1 MARLLLYLFHDMACH
16 AVLASVAKLKPIL
29 LLLDFFKESNAMK
42 TINQL
47 AVFFLL
53 IASSAISHATL
64 YSLTDVADPDPD
76 TLIAFG
82 NLASYSYSH
91 NLLDDGY
98 NLATDS
104 IIDASLIF
112 SFADES
118 TDAAAESVNFTFD
131 LTPFGTQA
139 ITSGGATYTTVFS
152 GLTLIEL
159 LSTDGILNVDLA
171 NAGITNGQPQRRSDL
186 LFLSSTLTINIDRTT
201 NEEAIPQVVQA
212 VPEPATLAL
221 LGIGLAALG
230 WGSRRNSASSR
241 RTQVRK

>member
-1 MARLLLYLFHDMACH
+1 
-16 AVLASVAKLKPIL
+16 
-29 LLLDFFKESNAMK
+29 MK
-42 TINQL
+42 KINQL

-53 IASSAISHATL
+53 IASSALSHATL
-64 YSLTDVADPDPD
+64 YTFTDAADPDPD
-76 TLIAFG
+76 TLISFG

-98 NLATDS
+98 NMATDS
-104 IIDASLIF
+104 IIEASLVF

-118 TDAAAESVNFTFD
+118 TDAASESVNFTFD

-159 LSTDGILNVDLA
+159 LSTDGILNVELA
-171 NAGITNGQPQRRSDL
+171 NAGTTNGHQERRSDL

-201 NEEAIPQVVQA
+201 TNEEAVAQVVQA

-221 LGIGLAALG
+221 MGLGLAALG
-230 WGSRRNSASSR
+230 WGARRSNASSR
-241 RTQVRK
+241 QTQVRK